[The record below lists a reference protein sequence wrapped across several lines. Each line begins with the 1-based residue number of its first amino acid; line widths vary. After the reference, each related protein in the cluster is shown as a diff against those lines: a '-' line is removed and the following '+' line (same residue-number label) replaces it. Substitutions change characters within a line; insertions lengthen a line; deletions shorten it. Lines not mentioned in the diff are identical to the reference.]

1 MPSQVTNY
9 DGSITA
15 SLQQL
20 VYPQTVEEIQAI
32 LRDPVTYPSPVC
44 AVDEIKLI
52 IAPVL
57 LGDGLRLFGDSPTE
71 ERWDLK
77 NVAAYKNGFVELS
90 YVAREHQ
97 KISTS

>member
-52 IAPVL
+52 IA
-57 LGDGLRLFGDSPTE
+57 
-71 ERWDLK
+71 
-77 NVAAYKNGFVELS
+77 LS
-90 YVAREHQ
+90 YWVTDSGCSVILRRRSGG
-97 KISTS
+97 I